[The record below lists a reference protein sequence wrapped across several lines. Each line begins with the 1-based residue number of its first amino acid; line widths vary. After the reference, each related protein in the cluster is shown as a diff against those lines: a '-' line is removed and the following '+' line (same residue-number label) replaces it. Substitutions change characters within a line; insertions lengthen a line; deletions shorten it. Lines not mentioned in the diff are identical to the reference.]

1 MRVLNFTFP
10 TLEDDRIHDDVCRQ
24 IVWEP
29 EIQSREINVEV
40 RNGEVFLSGKVET
53 CLEKLEAEKAAKAV
67 YGVVSVTNNIQVI
80 SKTQRA
86 DDEIARDVI
95 AGLKMTTNVLD
106 KEPRVSVRSGI
117 VMLEGKLHWNFQRQ
131 CAERVA
137 QAVVGVRQV
146 LNFIEVAPFNL
157 PAPCRQP
164 IQRRPDTTPSAP
176 GRKEPQSATSKEP
189 LFFVPCVVG
198 RA

>member
-1 MRVLNFTFP
+1 MTLLTFTFP
-10 TLEDDRIHDDVCRQ
+10 TQEDDRIHDDVCRQ
-24 IVWEP
+24 IVWQP

-40 RNGEVFLSGKVET
+40 RNAEVFLSGEVET
-53 CLEKLEAEKAAKAV
+53 CLERLEAERAAKAV
-67 YGVVSVTNNIQVI
+67 YGVVSVTNNIEVVP
-80 SKTQRA
+80 KTQRA
-86 DDEIARDVI
+86 DDEIACDVI
-95 AGLKMTTNVLD
+95 AGLRTIASVLD
-106 KEPRVSVRSGI
+106 KEPKVSVRSGI

-131 CAERVA
+131 SAERVA

-146 LNFIEVAPFNL
+146 LNFIEVAPFTL

-176 GRKEPQSATSKEP
+176 GRKEPAACKRP
-189 LFFVPCVVG
+189 LFFVPSVVG